1 MFRPLGPLLL
11 KSRGV
16 WGWNVLQLFKGY
28 IFCFHVY
35 SDGRYVFELFA
46 HETNLMKKC
55 SMRIKHKINY
65 LIPKEWYHIL
75 NIMKLETQRLQPTYS
90 PPQNLKWLISRN
102 SFFTFSYLENEIQHQ
117 IKRIENSKRTLCF
130 IICCTKC
137 HTKVVKLLSKYM
149 IYTYSP
155 AYAHFGFRK
164 VGVSGTVLMTVLMVQ
179 LTQKFSTYVFIR

>member
-1 MFRPLGPLLL
+1 MSSTWLFFPKQVSMKNYYMIFQNIMLDIGLLCH
-11 KSRGV
+11 K
-16 WGWNVLQLFKGY
+16 
-28 IFCFHVY
+28 
-35 SDGRYVFELFA
+35 
-46 HETNLMKKC
+46 
-55 SMRIKHKINY
+55 IKHKINY
-65 LIPKEWYHIL
+65 LIPKEWYHLL

-137 HTKVVKLLSKYM
+137 HTKVVKLLQKYI

-155 AYAHFGFRK
+155 AYAHFGLWK
-164 VGVSGTVLMTVLMVQ
+164 VGVSGIVLIFQLM
-179 LTQKFSTYVFIR
+179 QKCSTYAYIS